1 MNKKNLANMS
11 INQLLAYRKEL
22 ICIREKIEY
31 EADNWIKAYDEL
43 EKELVER
50 TGELDFLILEAE
62 LDRTSSDESNYG
74 YMNNLH

>member
-1 MNKKNLANMS
+1 MNKKNLAIMS

-22 ICIREKIEY
+22 ISIREKIEY

-50 TGELDFLILEAE
+50 AGELDFLMLEAE
-62 LDRTSSDESNYG
+62 LDRTNSDDSNYG
-74 YMNNLH
+74 YLNNLH